1 MSASMTNDG
10 FQGLLALGYEQRGAE
25 FKGPGSLTDSHFA
38 AKVTRAVLAM
48 ANRRGGGTVI
58 IGVEDKKS
66 ALEAVGLTDSQ
77 LRSWKH
83 DDIAD
88 KLATYADPYV
98 SFDQEEF
105 EFEER
110 KFVILRVHEFE
121 EIPVLCKRQ
130 FDTVLRKGACY
141 VRSVNKAESA
151 EVATQEDMRELIEL
165 ATEKRLRRFVAQAR
179 AAGLDVSGGSRVS
192 DATLFDDQLGAFL
205 Q

>member
-1 MSASMTNDG
+1 MTNDE
-10 FQGLLALGYEQRGAE
+10 FQALLALGYEQRGAE

-48 ANRRGGGTVI
+48 ANRRGGGRII

-66 ALEAVGLTDSQ
+66 ALKAVGLTDSQ

-105 EFEER
+105 EFEGQ
-110 KFVILRVHEFE
+110 KLVILRVHEFE

-179 AAGLDVSGGSRVS
+179 AAGLDVSGGSRVT
-192 DATLFDDQLGAFL
+192 DAALFEDQLGDFIK
-205 Q
+205 